1 MSLGV
6 CNAVVIK
13 ESDGFCGVVIIR
25 ESLTECAVLSSAK
38 SLAVLFW
45 LRNIGARCAFV
56 IKESGSVYVLTI
68 KESVLL

>member
-1 MSLGV
+1 M
-6 CNAVVIK
+6 CNALVIK
-13 ESDGFCGVVIIR
+13 V
-25 ESLTECAVLSSAK
+25 SLTECAVLSLAK

-45 LRNIGARCAFV
+45 LRNMGVRCAFV

>member
-1 MSLGV
+1 M
-6 CNAVVIK
+6 CNALVIK
-13 ESDGFCGVVIIR
+13 ES
-25 ESLTECAVLSSAK
+25 LAECAVLSSAK

-45 LRNIGARCAFV
+45 LWNMGVRCAFV